1 MFKILTICA
10 FWCPKPQD
18 NHQGWMAGRS
28 EKKSIERSNESSV
41 STLQSIEKWSNQTIT
56 LQKSSPKRV
65 TCFLIIICS
74 ATRLLDLNCVCKL
87 PCPFLANHATM
98 TTEARVT
105 AVEGCGS
112 IERCSFKKAATAP
125 GLWAVLTPG
134 GSTCWMVWGRSF
146 CLGKLTWIFSGTQV
160 THASFHMENGGIFG
174 RARLT
179 PCIVGMFAGIFF
191 LLLMLQKSA
200 RKPPKGWC

>member
-1 MFKILTICA
+1 
-10 FWCPKPQD
+10 
-18 NHQGWMAGRS
+18 
-28 EKKSIERSNESSV
+28 
-41 STLQSIEKWSNQTIT
+41 
-56 LQKSSPKRV
+56 
-65 TCFLIIICS
+65 
-74 ATRLLDLNCVCKL
+74 
-87 PCPFLANHATM
+87 M
-98 TTEARVT
+98 T
-105 AVEGCGS
+105 VEGCGS

-146 CLGKLTWIFSGTQV
+146 CLGILTWIFSGTQV

-191 LLLMLQKSA
+191 LLLMLQKSGEKTTERMVLKSVENHGIKQPTSTGDRRISEPA
-200 RKPPKGWC
+200 TIIKHGGLERENSFKC